1 MTKNT
6 FRWECHYHKNTGI
19 LNIKYS
25 NLAAISEYKKNPSR
39 SHSVVNNSNNLNQ
52 TVALITVI
60 PRFYPL

>member
-25 NLAAISEYKKNPSR
+25 NLAEISEYKKKIL
-39 SHSVVNNSNNLNQ
+39 VNL
-52 TVALITVI
+52 TVLSITVI
-60 PRFYPL
+60 ISIKPLR